1 MWTNTF
7 LNLSKIA
14 MMGAS
19 TAVISSHE
27 FTDVAGETKYMAIA
41 SSSLGYPSNA
51 AFGTFSNQSNIN
63 YSGWHV
69 GSGNTP
75 ATINDYTLENR
86 INPVNTLSANVTV
99 TDTYDSTLLKYN
111 RKVKITIENISQ
123 NTITINEIG
132 LVQGVRGFTS
142 SESSPTQNYM
152 ALFWRHVFDESI
164 ILAPNDITTIIIDL
178 YALFS

>member
-14 MMGAS
+14 MLGAATS
-19 TAVISSHE
+19 VISSHE
-27 FTDVAGETKYMAIA
+27 FTDINGATKYMAIA
-41 SSSLGYPSNA
+41 SSNNGYPSQA
-51 AFGTFSNQSNIN
+51 SFGSFCNDPNIN
-63 YSGWHV
+63 SSGWLV

-86 INPVNTLSANVTV
+86 INPIGTLSANVTLR
-99 TDTYDSTLLKYN
+99 DTYDSTLLKYN
-111 RKVKITIENISQ
+111 RQVKITIENISQ

-132 LVQGVRGFTS
+132 LVNTVRGFTAS
-142 SESSPTQNYM
+142 GSSPTQNYV

-164 ILAPNDITTIIIDL
+164 TLTPNDITTIIIDF
-178 YALFS
+178 YALFA